1 LRPHRL
7 NHYLTTTTAVWPGG
21 GCSLW
26 LAFLD
31 RVTAGDKE
39 LQSFLQKIAGYAL
52 TGSVREH
59 ALFFLYGLGGNGKG
73 VFLNTLTAILGDYA
87 KVSSAETF
95 TATTGERHPAD
106 LAMLRGARLV
116 TVQETEEGRPWAEV
130 RIKSL
135 TGGDPIT
142 ARHMR
147 QDFFTFEPQFKLLI
161 AGNHKPTLRTVDDA
175 IRRRMHLIPFK
186 VSIPAAERDVTL
198 QGRLTAEWGG
208 ILRWALEGCSR
219 WQAEGLTPP
228 AIVRE
233 ATDEYL
239 ATEDSLSTWLAE
251 RIEKKG
257 MTWSAS
263 SDLYTDWKLWAIR
276 SNEQAGTQRRFAQ
289 NLVDRGIVAARR
301 RDGARG
307 FANVILKI
315 EAESSA
321 NVFE

>member
-1 LRPHRL
+1 
-7 NHYLTTTTAVWPGG
+7 
-21 GCSLW
+21 
-26 LAFLD
+26 
-31 RVTAGDKE
+31 
-39 LQSFLQKIAGYAL
+39 
-52 TGSVREH
+52 
-59 ALFFLYGLGGNGKG
+59 
-73 VFLNTLTAILGDYA
+73 
-87 KVSSAETF
+87 
-95 TATTGERHPAD
+95 
-106 LAMLRGARLV
+106 LRGARLV

-175 IRRRMHLIPFK
+175 MRRRMHLIPFN

-198 QGRLTAEWGG
+198 QERLRAEWGG
-208 ILRWALEGCSR
+208 ILHWAIEGCAK
-219 WQAEGLTPP
+219 WQAEGLKPP
-228 AIVRE
+228 AIVRD

-263 SDLYTDWKLWAIR
+263 SELYADWKLWATR
-276 SNEQAGTQRRFAQ
+276 SNEQAGTQRRFTQ